1 MPKCLMAF
9 LIPSRTS
16 TSQFMTIAFGG
27 SGSGRTTVARAISPS
42 NNEAATPSHWLGSV
56 AVAIE
61 TNRWRSVFVIVTS
74 GSEFK
79 LDTSRRSFDTA
90 EPQISSAEL

>member
-9 LIPSRTS
+9 LILSRTS
-16 TSQFMTIAFGG
+16 TSQFLTIAFGG
-27 SGSGRTTVARAISPS
+27 SGPGKTTVARAISPS
-42 NNEAATPSHWLGSV
+42 NIEAATPSRWLRSA

-79 LDTSRRSFDTA
+79 T
-90 EPQISSAEL
+90 